1 VVGGRDDA
9 RHKPGLTQT
18 SLMVINF
25 YCATYSISILP
36 LFFRTCPFHLMRH
49 LVFHVFKIY
58 IVNKYSS
65 HHYISYDIL
74 VKPNYFGSIYNNNK
88 FK

>member
-36 LFFRTCPFHLMRH
+36 LFFEDLSFSLDAAFGFSCLQD
-49 LVFHVFKIY
+49 IY
-58 IVNKYSS
+58 SK
-65 HHYISYDIL
+65 
-74 VKPNYFGSIYNNNK
+74 
-88 FK
+88 